1 MTLTVPTG
9 DAEVELQLAPLDAEK
24 GLYEVHDNDP
34 ANNGILQVQLN
45 AQGGWDIVHLDPAWE
60 EARERIQSTLDEIAE
75 QQFAQAQSGIE
86 YEEEEA
92 AAPPADPYDPDK
104 IRVEGKNFAL
114 RHIND
119 KIHDGDI
126 ALSPE
131 FQRFEVWDL
140 KRKSLLIESILLRIP
155 LPVFYFAED
164 EHGKLNVVDGLQR
177 LSTVHQFMQNKFKLK
192 HLEYLTDC
200 EGCFYNH
207 ADKPSLNDK
216 YRRRINDTQIV
227 ANVIDPASPAAVK
240 YDIFRRINTGGRPLN
255 HQEIRN
261 CLAAEPVRQLL
272 RRMVERESFRRA
284 TLGSIK
290 PNRMED
296 QEMALRFI
304 GFYRFYRPGME
315 ISGEQHYSG
324 NMKVFLDE
332 LVELLGKPQEQAR
345 YEAYEAAWDRAMQN
359 AEHLFGPYAFR
370 KCLEKDL
377 EPGARQQLINKVL
390 FTTWAVVLSRY
401 EPEAI
406 RAANEEQVLAR
417 PQARRIDHDA
427 DLFNKLTYSTNAKA
441 NIERTFAITEELLAG
456 YVKTEG
462 AAIHR

>member
-1 MTLTVPTG
+1 
-9 DAEVELQLAPLDAEK
+9 
-24 GLYEVHDNDP
+24 
-34 ANNGILQVQLN
+34 
-45 AQGGWDIVHLDPAWE
+45 
-60 EARERIQSTLDEIAE
+60 
-75 QQFAQAQSGIE
+75 
-86 YEEEEA
+86 
-92 AAPPADPYDPDK
+92 
-104 IRVEGKNFAL
+104 
-114 RHIND
+114 
-119 KIHDGDI
+119 
-126 ALSPE
+126 
-131 FQRFEVWDL
+131 
-140 KRKSLLIESILLRIP
+140 
-155 LPVFYFAED
+155 
-164 EHGKLNVVDGLQR
+164 
-177 LSTVHQFMQNKFKLK
+177 
-192 HLEYLTDC
+192 
-200 EGCFYNH
+200 
-207 ADKPSLNDK
+207 
-216 YRRRINDTQIV
+216 
-227 ANVIDPASPAAVK
+227 
-240 YDIFRRINTGGRPLN
+240 
-255 HQEIRN
+255 
-261 CLAAEPVRQLL
+261 LAAEPVRQLL

-462 AAIHR
+462 AAINR